1 MDHEMGIRGEATR
14 VRLILIGAPGSGKGT
29 QAELL
34 KEHLKLHHLS
44 TGEMLRTAVARGTEL
59 GRRVEAIMKNGGL
72 VPDEIVIGLIRER
85 LEDPDIAK
93 AFLMDGFPRTLAQ
106 ARALNEILEEKRARL
121 DRVLLFEVPAEMIVE
136 RITGRRGDPKT
147 GKIYHLTFNPPPPEV
162 VSRLVHRA
170 DDKEEAVRERL
181 AEYHAQTQQ
190 VIPFY
195 DTLGILRRIDGT
207 RRPHDV
213 FQQILRVLSEIP

>member
-1 MDHEMGIRGEATR
+1 MDHDKGIRGEVTR
-14 VRLILIGAPGSGKGT
+14 VRLILMGAPGSGKGT

-44 TGEMLRTAVARGTEL
+44 TGEMLRNAVARGTEL
-59 GRRVEAIMKNGGL
+59 GKRVEAIMKSGGL

-106 ARALNEILEEKRARL
+106 ARALNEILEEKHARIDRA
-121 DRVLLFEVPAEMIVE
+121 LLFQVPDEMIVD
-136 RITGRRGDPKT
+136 RITGRRGDPTT
-147 GKIYHLTFNPPPPEV
+147 GKIYHLTFNPPPPEILP
-162 VSRLVHRA
+162 RLVHRA

-181 AEYHAQTQQ
+181 AEYHHQTEQ

-195 DTLGILRRIDGT
+195 ETLGVLRRLDGT
-207 RRPHDV
+207 RRPHEV
-213 FQQILRVLSEIP
+213 FQQILKLMSEIP